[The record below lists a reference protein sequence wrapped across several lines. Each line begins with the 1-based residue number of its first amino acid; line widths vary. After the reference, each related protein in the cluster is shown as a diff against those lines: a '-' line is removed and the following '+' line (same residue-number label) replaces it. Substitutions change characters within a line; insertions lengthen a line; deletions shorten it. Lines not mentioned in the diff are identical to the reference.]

1 MTVERENSKV
11 INNSRLGQLN
21 ENTNGADASGE
32 MQLAEAI
39 AIIARHS
46 FDNTDAPPDAKK
58 IIPTPTTPMLYQFRN
73 SARRKCCAVTLTDN
87 PTLFAY

>member
-11 INNSRLGQLN
+11 INNSRLGQQN

-39 AIIARHS
+39 AIMARHS
-46 FDNTDAPPDAKK
+46 FDNTDPPPDAKE
-58 IIPTPTTPMLYQFRN
+58 IIPTPTTPMRFRN

-87 PTLFAY
+87 STVFAY

>member
-58 IIPTPTTPMLYQFRN
+58 SFLHPLRLCYTNLGIVQEGN
-73 SARRKCCAVTLTDN
+73 VVQ
-87 PTLFAY
+87 